1 MKIKK
6 TKKFKLIL
14 KDKSMKWY
22 YYYLEKYNI
31 LYLYLSLKKEPIIGY
46 LKKRLNSNM
55 SNLNIKQYKQINLL
69 KLKIKKYS
77 YINVIKDTHY
87 KIYFKMYNNIIITNK
102 NILIINYINNYI
114 DTDINLFIFFKKTN
128 KVDMIVDIVEKNKQI
143 NNSNIHYLEYNIKN
157 INKKI
162 IFKKDI
168 IIISAFSYY
177 TKFNKKELMRLPRI
191 IYQSIIGLNN
201 LIKGG
206 DMYFFIYTFE
216 YNVTIQFL
224 YILSK
229 QFKYM
234 EVVPNKLWFGYN
246 MIIFKKYNGTHNI
259 DKLLKQYYKYDKTLG
274 QKYSKGKEFDFSYD
288 FDVNV
293 PIEFITELNRLDEA
307 NGIIIDDII
316 DNYKKVKQLFETTD
330 NEKKLM
336 NKLIKNNIKHSIDF
350 CKKHNIKVNPFY
362 LKFKKY
368 DIDKLKYYMF
378 PKIGNVELNKILL
391 TKDSSFSVS
400 YPKEARE
407 ITKLILSYYPNI
419 KTIADMCA
427 NVGGN
432 SIDFC
437 QNFDFVHS
445 IEIDKETSKALEN
458 NLKLY
463 KFKNFKVHNMD
474 SNKFNKKVDF
484 YFYDPPWG
492 GENYYMNIL
501 QDLFLGDMNIIDV
514 IKTPF
519 CIKVPNNYNIGKL
532 LTKFNKLYI
541 HKLDKYIIL
550 ISNNES

>member
-1 MKIKK
+1 
-6 TKKFKLIL
+6 
-14 KDKSMKWY
+14 
-22 YYYLEKYNI
+22 
-31 LYLYLSLKKEPIIGY
+31 
-46 LKKRLNSNM
+46 
-55 SNLNIKQYKQINLL
+55 
-69 KLKIKKYS
+69 
-77 YINVIKDTHY
+77 
-87 KIYFKMYNNIIITNK
+87 
-102 NILIINYINNYI
+102 
-114 DTDINLFIFFKKTN
+114 
-128 KVDMIVDIVEKNKQI
+128 
-143 NNSNIHYLEYNIKN
+143 
-157 INKKI
+157 
-162 IFKKDI
+162 
-168 IIISAFSYY
+168 
-177 TKFNKKELMRLPRI
+177 
-191 IYQSIIGLNN
+191 
-201 LIKGG
+201 
-206 DMYFFIYTFE
+206 MYFFKYNFR
-216 YNVTIQFL
+216 YNVTIEFL

-246 MIIFKKYNGTHNI
+246 MIIFKNYNGSHNI

-274 QKYSKGKEFDFSYD
+274 EKYSKGKEFDFSYD

-307 NGIIIDDII
+307 NGIIINNLM

-330 NEKKLM
+330 NKKKLM

-350 CKKHNIKVNPFY
+350 CKKYNIEVNPFY
-362 LKFKKY
+362 LKFKEY
-368 DIDKLKYYMF
+368 NIDKLKYYMF
-378 PKIGNVELNKILL
+378 PKIRNVKLNKILL

-458 NLKLY
+458 NLKIY

-501 QDLFLGDMNIIDV
+501 QDLFLSDMNIIDV

-532 LTKFNKLYI
+532 LSKFNKLYI